1 MRQAFTL
8 LLICTFLLTACE
20 QSTTVTPYPTVD
32 PFVQGGGSSLPL
44 QPVDAGPIST
54 RTPGPT
60 PTRASLSVTVR
71 PRDPNAPLVTPTP
84 DAPRALPTLRQD
96 AEQYVVQPGDAL
108 GSIAQRYGVSLEELM
123 QNNNLADP
131 NLLTVG
137 MTLDIPAPDPGSV
150 GPAFKVIPDSELV
163 YGPAS
168 ALFDVDGFVQGK
180 GGYLSAYAQDVNGEF
195 LTGAEIVTLV
205 AENYSVNPRLLLALI
220 EHQSGWLSNP
230 QPVVS
235 DYPLGLVDAYRP
247 GLYRQLAW
255 AANELNRGFYWWRAG
270 AVSAWVLADGSV
282 VPADATI
289 NAGTAGVQ
297 RLFSQLDAYD
307 GWQTDVTLNGLFKT
321 YYLLFGNPFDLS
333 IEPLVPPGLT
343 QPRFTLPFGRGET
356 WSFTG
361 GPHGG
366 WDTGSAWAAVDFA
379 PPGETAGCASNDAWV
394 TAIADGLIVR
404 ASNGAVIQDLDG
416 DGYEQTGWVVFYM
429 HIEIRERVEPGTY
442 VSAGDLIG
450 HPSCEG
456 GVSNGT
462 HVHLARKYNGE
473 WIAADGS
480 LPFNLDGWISSGTGN
495 EYDGY
500 FTRGSEQLEAW
511 NGVDQVNQITR

>member
-1 MRQAFTL
+1 MRQAVTL
-8 LLICTFLLTACE
+8 LLICVLALTACE
-20 QSTTVTPYPTVD
+20 QKTATPYPTVD
-32 PFVQGGGSSLPL
+32 PFVTGSGSSLPL
-44 QPVDAGPIST
+44 QPANAGSFAT
-54 RTPGPT
+54 RTPGAT
-60 PTRASLSVTVR
+60 PTRAPLSVTIP

-84 DAPRALPTLRQD
+84 DAPHALPTLRQN

-108 GSIAQRYGVSLEELM
+108 GSIAQRYGVSLEALM
-123 QNNNLADP
+123 QANDLADP
-131 NLLTVG
+131 NLLLVG
-137 MTLDIPAPDPGSV
+137 MTLDIPAPDPNSV

-168 ALFDVDGFVQGK
+168 ALFDVEGFIQER
-180 GGYLSAYAQDVNGEF
+180 GGYLNSYVQDVNGE
-195 LTGAEIVTLV
+195 LLGGAQIVTLV
-205 AENYSVNPRLLLALI
+205 SQNYSVNPRLLLALI

-230 QPVVS
+230 APVIS
-235 DYPLGLVDAYRP
+235 DYPLGFADAYHA
-247 GLYRQLAW
+247 GLYRQLTW
-255 AANELNRGFYWWRAG
+255 AADELNRGYYWWRAG
-270 AVSAWVLADGSV
+270 AVATWVLADGTV
-282 VPADATI
+282 VPVHPSI

-321 YYLLFGNPFDLS
+321 YYLLFDNPFDQA
-333 IEPLVPPGLT
+333 IEPLIPPGLT
-343 QPRFTLPFGRGET
+343 QPRFTLPFAQGET

-394 TAIADGLIVR
+394 TAVADGLIVR
-404 ASNGAVIQDLDG
+404 ASNGAVMQDLDG

-429 HIEIRERVEPGTY
+429 HIESRERIEPGTY
-442 VSAGDLIG
+442 VSAGDRIG

-473 WIAADGS
+473 WIAADGP
-480 LPFNLDGWISSGTGN
+480 LPFNLGGWISSGAGI

-500 FTRGSEQLEAW
+500 FTRGNEQVEAW
-511 NGVDQVNQITR
+511 NGVDAINQITH